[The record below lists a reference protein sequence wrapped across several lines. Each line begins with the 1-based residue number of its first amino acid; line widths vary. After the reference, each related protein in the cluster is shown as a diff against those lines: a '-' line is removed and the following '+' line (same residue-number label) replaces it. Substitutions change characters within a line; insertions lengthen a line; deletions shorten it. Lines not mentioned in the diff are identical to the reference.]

1 MQMSSGFEEKK
12 LGEVASLS
20 HPGAYVESTLS
31 ENRRLPATTGF
42 GPSAC
47 SDPFGECTPAL
58 CEGHIEGFSG
68 KCNRRALHID
78 WHVRSN
84 RLRMVQEG

>member
-12 LGEVASLS
+12 LGEVVGLS
-20 HPGAYVESTLS
+20 DPGVYVKTTLANGTKLS
-31 ENRRLPATTGF
+31 ATTGF

-47 SDPFGECTPAL
+47 SDPFDECTPAL

-68 KCNRRALHID
+68 KCNRRAL
-78 WHVRSN
+78 VR
-84 RLRMVQEG
+84 LVCTQ